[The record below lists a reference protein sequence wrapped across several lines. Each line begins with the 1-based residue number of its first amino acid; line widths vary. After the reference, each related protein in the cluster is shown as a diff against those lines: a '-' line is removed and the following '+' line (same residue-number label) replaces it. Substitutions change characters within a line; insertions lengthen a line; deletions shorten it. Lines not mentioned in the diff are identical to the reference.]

1 MIDPLYRSDSIFHAL
16 FTRARLDQK
25 WSTSVISGLEL
36 PNPGFFFFQS
46 RQTETLQL
54 LRLKRNMCISILLVG
69 VKSPIMVVTPLKIIS
84 NISSFV

>member
-36 PNPGFFFFQS
+36 PNPGFFS
-46 RQTETLQL
+46 SLDK
-54 LRLKRNMCISILLVG
+54 LK
-69 VKSPIMVVTPLKIIS
+69 PS
-84 NISSFV
+84 NY